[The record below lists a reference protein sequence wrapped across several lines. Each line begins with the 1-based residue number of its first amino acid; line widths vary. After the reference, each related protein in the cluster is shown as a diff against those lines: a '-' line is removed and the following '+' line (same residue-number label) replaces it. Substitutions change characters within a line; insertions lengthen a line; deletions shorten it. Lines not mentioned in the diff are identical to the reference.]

1 MKGTWKLCWFAMV
14 AGLAAACSAAP
25 DSPTSPSTTMASGLA
40 AAADGS
46 TLKVTAP
53 VPESPAS
60 GTTVGPRP
68 SFSFGGSNSTSGV
81 GDVALNYRVEVLNE
95 DGSVVSDSYGGSSPL
110 QLGGDLESGHG
121 YLWRVRAEHPEGA
134 VGPWSGTVPFR
145 TQNAPAPVATV
156 PEFAGSGDPARW
168 STEDWRAFFMA
179 LAAQKGL
186 PTVSNDGMWLMRP
199 DLNARGADFQNAWR
213 GDIRPRLFL
222 PVPNC
227 PPANYPGAPSCSYT
241 RTIDLGNYGGAW
253 QWIVR

>member
-1 MKGTWKLCWFAMV
+1 MKGTLKLCSLAVV
-14 AGLAAACSAAP
+14 AGLAAACSAASN
-25 DSPTSPSTTMASGLA
+25 SPTSPSTTMPSGLA

-53 VPESPAS
+53 LPESPGS
-60 GTTVGPRP
+60 GTMVGLRP
-68 SFSFGGSNSTSGV
+68 SFSFGGASSTTGV
-81 GDVALNYRVEVLNE
+81 DVVLNYRVQVLNE

-121 YLWRVRAEHPEGA
+121 YLWRVRAEHPEGP
-134 VGPWSGTVPFR
+134 VGPWSGTVPFG
-145 TQNAPAPVATV
+145 TQSVVVAPAALPTTSDA
-156 PEFAGSGDPARW
+156 AHW
-168 STEDWRAFFMA
+168 STDEWRAFFMA

-186 PTVSNDGMWLMRP
+186 PTVSNDGMWAMRP
-199 DLNARGADFQNAWR
+199 ELNARGADFQNAWR

-227 PPANYPGAPSCSYT
+227 PPANYPGAPSCSYN
-241 RTIDLGNYGGAW
+241 RTIDLGNYGGPW

>member
-1 MKGTWKLCWFAMV
+1 
-14 AGLAAACSAAP
+14 
-25 DSPTSPSTTMASGLA
+25 MARGLA

-53 VPESPAS
+53 VPASPS
-60 GTTVGPRP
+60 GGATVGLRP
-68 SFSFGGSNSTSGV
+68 SFSFGGSSSTAGIA
-81 GDVALNYRVEVLNE
+81 DVALNYRVQVLNE

-110 QLGGDLESGHG
+110 ELGGDLESGHG
-121 YLWRVRAEHPEGA
+121 YQWRVRAEHPEGA
-134 VGPWSGTVPFR
+134 IGPWSGTVPFR
-145 TQNAPAPVATV
+145 TQSGAVPSAAV
-156 PEFAGSGDPARW
+156 PEFAGGGDPARW
-168 STEDWRAFFMA
+168 STEEWRSYFMT

-199 DLNARGADFQNAWR
+199 DLVAHGADFQNAWR

-227 PPANYPGAPSCSYT
+227 PPATSPGVPSCSYT
-241 RTIDLGNYGGAW
+241 RTIDLGNYGGPW